1 MASAR
6 DDLLEVT
13 SSGGESQLNERQLS
27 ALVHFK
33 DISGIN
39 EDDVAKNI
47 LESNSWDLERAVNS
61 FMGYGDPS
69 DQRIDVSPQNQHIY
83 YAPRDRLPWHIQFSS
98 FVFAPLR
105 FACNLFCDLFKFL
118 LSFIWSD
125 SRRLI
130 TNPADDV
137 RNFIDDFKRR
147 YLSAAYEVQEESDVD
162 AVMPSPP
169 VPPFYNGTYG
179 EALKEAKQSLRFL
192 IIYLHGDSHEDTDAF
207 CRDTLL
213 DPILLDFLNN
223 TEQLL
228 FWACNVNSAEGYR
241 VSQTLREHTYPFIGV
256 VGLSSD
262 PAYSQTSFGPPTRMA
277 LLGRIE
283 GLTSAPILIQHITK
297 IMNDHQGILVAER
310 AERAERELSTRLRQ
324 EQDEAFAASL
334 ARDRA
339 KAAERAAHAEAEAR
353 LAQET
358 AETQR
363 REKLLSRARLRRQ
376 RRWATSLPAEPSA
389 SVSTEVVRLSI
400 KLPNGRRAQRL
411 FSVKDS
417 VKLLYYFIISQEDAP
432 KHFAVESNYPKR
444 IIECRPGDESDIEEY
459 IPEENHGSNSVDDV
473 LTRQVDDWEPNSLTD
488 PPSFKDAGLAH
499 PEMLFILDMDS

>member
-33 DISGIN
+33 
-39 EDDVAKNI
+39 
-47 LESNSWDLERAVNS
+47 
-61 FMGYGDPS
+61 
-69 DQRIDVSPQNQHIY
+69 IDVSPQNQHIY

-98 FVFAPLR
+98 FVLAPLR

-125 SRRLI
+125 SRRLV

-147 YLSAAYEVQEESDVD
+147 YLSAVYEVQEESDVD

-256 VGLSSD
+256 VGLSSN

-297 IMNDHQGILVAER
+297 IVNDHQGILVAER

-353 LAQET
+353 LAQEI

-459 IPEENHGSNSVDDV
+459 IPEENYGSSSVDDV
-473 LTRQVDDWEPNSLTD
+473 PTRQVDDWEPKSPTD